1 VIRVL
6 INNEGFTK
14 ITKRAEPAS
23 SSYISYAR
31 PLGDPSAIDVL
42 DATATAYEQQ
52 TFWRMSLRSAQ
63 GWPITHIEVFS
74 EGFLTDLEVADI
86 LYDLNLLEKPVYKP
100 TKLEMENTFRRAV
113 LGVQKFH
120 LSRKLDAGEESVA
133 LDIYEESGMQAAK
146 DWLEGK

>member
-1 VIRVL
+1 
-6 INNEGFTK
+6 
-14 ITKRAEPAS
+14 
-23 SSYISYAR
+23 
-31 PLGDPSAIDVL
+31 
-42 DATATAYEQQ
+42 
-52 TFWRMSLRSAQ
+52 MSLRSAQ